1 MTGRVVMARAGTTAA
16 RLLTET
22 ARGPVARTN
31 LTLSRRSVDAVGRPH
46 RLSPLATAPEPSIE
60 TLVREVAR

>member
-1 MTGRVVMARAGTTAA
+1 MTGRVVMAGAGTTA

-31 LTLSRRSVDAVGRPH
+31 LTLSRRSVDAVGRPRH
-46 RLSPLATAPEPSIE
+46 LSPLATAPEPSIE